1 MYTGEHFFCIYNIFT
16 VYCKVSLRISSRNRK
31 HVHKCISLWKRGPD
45 GFVLRKHGMIK
56 ISRNCSFKCDYA
68 GECWTPCSTTRAM
81 PVSGPASRASST
93 TWTGAPADTGT
104 TSTWRWSFSL
114 SIYIYMYSTFAFR
127 KLLADVPLP
136 SQTSCTCMPSTN
148 FLQMYLCLPQTSCK
162 CTYAFHKFLAN
173 VPQPSTNFLQMCL
186 WLPQTSYTCMPSAN
200 FMLMYFCLPQILADV
215 PLPSKTF
222 CKCSSSFPNF
232 LQMYLCVLKLLANVC
247 TSAFPNFL
255 QMYLCVPKLLANL
268 CTSAFPKFLQMYL
281 CPLKL
286 WQKYLCFHKFFF
298 ALESDSYFSSRKVTF
313 FSGSGWG
320 FLKHRL
326 FVSWIPT

>member
-1 MYTGEHFFCIYNIFT
+1 MWLCRRVLDAMFYYQSYASERTRFQGVINDLDRSTGRYRDDINL
-16 VYCKVSLRISSRNRK
+16 KVIILP
-31 HVHKCISLWKRGPD
+31 L
-45 GFVLRKHGMIK
+45 
-56 ISRNCSFKCDYA
+56 
-68 GECWTPCSTTRAM
+68 
-81 PVSGPASRASST
+81 
-93 TWTGAPADTGT
+93 
-104 TSTWRWSFSL
+104 
-114 SIYIYMYSTFAFR
+114 YIHLLYMYSTFAFR
-127 KLLADVPLP
+127 KLLANVPLP

-286 WQKYLCFHKFFF
+286 LAKVPLLSQIFFCLRIRF
-298 ALESDSYFSSRKVTF
+298 ILQF
-313 FSGSGWG
+313 
-320 FLKHRL
+320 
-326 FVSWIPT
+326 